1 MSRAQ
6 SRTAPRS
13 FPWRARTAW
22 RRVQTRRRRH
32 RQRKA
37 LHRAWRL
44 QVFVSVF
51 TLFSRALVDSSGQ
64 LCLCLCLSR
73 ALSRALSVSLSLS
86 LSLSRFKRKWQR
98 FLDDRYFL
106 KSGMTRPDPTRPV
119 AVTNMAA
126 IGPQRPAAASAADD
140 DGADDY
146 AFGARALPRA
156 ARGGRAF
163 EERPL
168 GRSRGCCANQ
178 LRALA
183 GLARPR
189 WARMSSVATL
199 VLGGL
204 ARPRWATQAHRF
216 HQSSQRHARRAA
228 RHKGPNYHR
237 GSVAKSW
244 RRHPPPRVQAPR
256 MSSGLCRQGPRRA
269 APAEGKQPPPT
280 TTTTSPQLSSAAPP
294 PSDASS
300 KKNRLASAP
309 RIGGA
314 GATLRSH
321 RAWTERLRAC
331 VRVCVGGAAPR
342 RPVLTPPANV
352 ANGC

>member
-1 MSRAQ
+1 
-6 SRTAPRS
+6 
-13 FPWRARTAW
+13 
-22 RRVQTRRRRH
+22 
-32 RQRKA
+32 
-37 LHRAWRL
+37 
-44 QVFVSVF
+44 
-51 TLFSRALVDSSGQ
+51 
-64 LCLCLCLSR
+64 
-73 ALSRALSVSLSLS
+73 
-86 LSLSRFKRKWQR
+86 
-98 FLDDRYFL
+98 
-106 KSGMTRPDPTRPV
+106 MTRPDPTRPV

-256 MSSGLCRQGPRRA
+256 MSSGLCRQGPRRRLPT
-269 APAEGKQPPPT
+269 PARRRTGWPAHLE
-280 TTTTSPQLSSAAPP
+280 SAA
-294 PSDASS
+294 
-300 KKNRLASAP
+300 LARPCAHTVRGQS
-309 RIGGA
+309 GCV
-314 GATLRSH
+314 
-321 RAWTERLRAC
+321 RAC
-331 VRVCVGGAAPR
+331 VCVWGGR
-342 RPVLTPPANV
+342 HLD
-352 ANGC
+352 GQC